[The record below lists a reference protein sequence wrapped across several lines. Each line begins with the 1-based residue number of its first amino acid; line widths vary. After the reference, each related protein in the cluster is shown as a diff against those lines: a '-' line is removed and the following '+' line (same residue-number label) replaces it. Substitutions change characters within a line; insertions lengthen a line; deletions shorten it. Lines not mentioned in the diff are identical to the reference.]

1 MNHMDLFRMN
11 EKIGNIVVPWDYCTY
26 DTVKY
31 CTVLY
36 CTVVCG
42 IVAGARV
49 KLAFMI
55 WVRDRVCTQSGYLYC
70 MIDASTL
77 LMTAL
82 KCLIDPSKDLC
93 RSFVVSSVQLLTLLL
108 L

>member
-1 MNHMDLFRMN
+1 MDLFRRMN
-11 EKIGNIVVPWDYCTY
+11 EKIGNIVVPWDYLRY
-26 DTVKY
+26 SKVLYSTVE
-31 CTVLY
+31 Y

-82 KCLIDPSKDLC
+82 KCLIDPSKDLYV
-93 RSFVVSSVQLLTLLL
+93 SFIRRVKCAAIITLLL
-108 L
+108 